1 MSKHIIISI
10 LLGLTFIGQ
19 AQNVITVKGS
29 GYILTQQRKT
39 SFFHSIEVSQNIS
52 VYIVPGEFQ
61 PITVEADNNLFPYIK
76 TIVRNQILKIY
87 IPDTVNIAKFNDM
100 NILISMPTIQVLQA
114 YQNSLIDASP
124 QEWNVKNIQLKAS
137 SGSRIKLAAHTSH
150 IEINAKTSAII
161 ELKGKAACLQAQLK
175 SAARLYARD
184 FEIEK
189 AILELATRARAEIK
203 VNEELEY
210 NLYGNAM
217 LIYRGNPTVSNP
229 QINSGSKVIHN
240 R

>member
-1 MSKHIIISI
+1 
-10 LLGLTFIGQ
+10 
-19 AQNVITVKGS
+19 
-29 GYILTQQRKT
+29 
-39 SFFHSIEVSQNIS
+39 
-52 VYIVPGEFQ
+52 
-61 PITVEADNNLFPYIK
+61 
-76 TIVRNQILKIY
+76 
-87 IPDTVNIAKFNDM
+87 M

-189 AILELATRARAEIK
+189 AILD
-203 VNEELEY
+203 
-210 NLYGNAM
+210 
-217 LIYRGNPTVSNP
+217 
-229 QINSGSKVIHN
+229 
-240 R
+240 